1 MQRSSSSSTPS
12 SSGRGGKRA
21 GAGRPTEKE
30 KKTVAE
36 ESIRNARNARQVK
49 YEQRQDLLQ
58 QHNEL
63 SNPRGRS
70 SSYHENK
77 LLLVLIIGYI
87 VHYGMNQTS
96 AIHTAATL
104 VGRSDHTLHSLY
116 HHWLEHKEV
125 LEVNNSNRGGG
136 SLLHI
141 NHDHHLSIDHICTIH
156 RVILERNAAGPG
168 CTTNDIKQQL
178 LQQHTLSIS
187 KQTLRSVLHS
197 IGYCYGR
204 SRFIGTMNDE
214 ARKAR
219 IRAFIKQYS
228 AALQAQQRGECIIV
242 YTDESYINSNHS
254 SSRTW
259 YSPLSSTANEVKRS
273 IGKGKRLILLH
284 ALSKDGLLVLHRNN
298 QPVLASS
305 NIDEEKFSAEL
316 VFEAVEHDGD
326 YHKNMHGDIFLA
338 WLLNRLFPTFQRLY
352 PGKKLVLVL
361 DNATYHHA
369 RGEDFINPNE
379 MDKTQ
384 IAYKL
389 VEFGIREINIARGSN
404 GAMKRFGQA
413 SFYQRGGKWAP
424 TLDEMKREL
433 KRYLALHP
441 EYQQTEVQ
449 KLFKERGYQLIY
461 TPPSTPNVQPIELV
475 WAYVKNYV
483 ARQYESGR
491 SLETLR
497 RQTRE
502 GFYGQPN
509 LNHEGVTANLSRAL
523 IKHCHKWCNDFID
536 QDWELEG
543 TVEQL
548 SSGEEVQAE
557 AIELSDDIDNELD
570 PFIGELEDS
579 EEEDEEA

>member
-1 MQRSSSSSTPS
+1 MQLFTTVHDGSREN
-12 SSGRGGKRA
+12 SGRPNTTNAKQKRN
-21 GAGRPTEKE
+21 EK
-30 KKTVAE
+30 
-36 ESIRNARNARQVK
+36 ARNAQSVRQVK

-58 QHNEL
+58 QHSEL
-63 SNPRGRS
+63 SNRRGRS
-70 SSYHENK
+70 SSLQENK
-77 LLLVLIIGYI
+77 LLLALIIGYM
-87 VHYGMNQTS
+87 VHCDMNQTS

-116 HHWLEHKEV
+116 HHWLEHKEM
-125 LEVNNSNRGGG
+125 LEDDTSNRGGG
-136 SLLHI
+136 SLLHM

-156 RVILERNAAGPG
+156 RVILEKNAAGPG

-187 KQTLRSVLHS
+187 KQTLRFVLHS

-219 IRAFIKQYS
+219 IRTFIQQYS

-242 YTDESYINSNHS
+242 YADESYINSNHS

-284 ALSKDGLLVLHRNN
+284 AISKDGLLVLHRNN

-361 DNATYHHA
+361 DNATYHHV
-369 RGEDFINPNE
+369 RGEDFVNPNE

-389 VEFGIREINIARGSN
+389 VEFGIKEINVERGSSRV
-404 GAMKRFGQA
+404 MKRFGQA

-433 KRYLALHP
+433 KWYLALHP

-461 TPPSTPNVQPIELV
+461 TPPYTPNVQPIELV

-491 SLETLR
+491 SMETLR
-497 RQTRE
+497 QQTME
-502 GFYGQPN
+502 GFYGQSN
-509 LNHEGVTANLSRAL
+509 LNHEGVTAKLSSDL

-536 QDWELEG
+536 QDWELGG

-548 SSGEEVQAE
+548 SNKEEIPAE
-557 AIELSDDIDNELD
+557 TIDLSDDIDNELD
-570 PFIGELEDS
+570 PFTGELEDS
-579 EEEDEEA
+579 GEEDEEA